1 MNIAIQNVVREIDFG
16 SSLTADSDT
25 AAKYFEDADA
35 ALRSLGPPSSRSGD
49 AKRDAQDIKVR
60 SRLIKEQ
67 FLRRHVGAIFDTA
80 TDKRTRTLR
89 VCDLLY
95 TVADR
100 FPGLVPTRQRIH
112 GERALQLQS
121 AKEGFE
127 IDQGLFIA
135 HILADP
141 ERGLHLVHAMRKP
154 RREALEKLDE
164 FQKNGVVELGEARVE
179 RLFGPGVIDDRR
191 RRLIPAC
198 FGVRAGRH
206 DRLTITDQR
215 FHALGTDPE
224 LRRRPIVQPE
234 RLSGGTGNEG
244 PSPNTQLVI
253 GHRLKSKT
261 RIAKNEAD
269 FLKLH
274 APGPFKITLPSP
286 VVFAAIFWRRGVS
299 EAAYPTPGDF
309 LTDAASILASEA
321 QALANEGTPYIQLD
335 APAYTH
341 WADESLTAKYQQAGF
356 DMDRFLSEAIAAENT
371 ILDAAAP
378 ATTGVHLCRGNS
390 MGRWLAEGG
399 YDKIAE
405 KLFNELSCDR
415 LLLEYDSPRAGDF
428 TPLRFVPKNKIVV
441 LGLITTKHGKLE
453 TADDIVRRIDEAAR
467 YLSVEQLALSPQCG
481 FASSGRG
488 NPLTEDQQWRKLE
501 LVSAVAE
508 TVWKH

>member
-1 MNIAIQNVVREIDFG
+1 VATSKLSLGSVRAEQVG
-16 SSLTADSDT
+16 SLLRPQALLEARLARQSGELS
-25 AAKYFEDADA
+25 DA
-35 ALRSLGPPSSRSGD
+35 AL
-49 AKRDAQDIKVR
+49 AKLEDEAI
-60 SRLIKEQ
+60 LAA
-67 FLRRHVGAIFDTA
+67 LRGQQA
-80 TDKRTRTLR
+80 TGQQVFVDGEFRRTGFMTG
-89 VCDLLY
+89 
-95 TVADR
+95 
-100 FPGLVPTRQRIH
+100 FPDSV
-112 GERALQLQS
+112 
-121 AKEGFE
+121 EGFVL
-127 IDQGLFIA
+127 DAYTPIA
-135 HILADP
+135 W
-141 ERGLHLVHAMRKP
+141 K
-154 RREALEKLDE
+154 
-164 FQKNGVVELGEARVE
+164 
-179 RLFGPGVIDDRR
+179 
-191 RRLIPAC
+191 
-198 FGVRAGRH
+198 
-206 DRLTITDQR
+206 
-215 FHALGTDPE
+215 
-224 LRRRPIVQPE
+224 
-234 RLSGGTGNEG
+234 GGTGNEG

-269 FLKLH
+269 FLKWH

-405 KLFNELSCDR
+405 KLFNELRCDR
-415 LLLEYDSPRAGDF
+415 FLLEYDSPRAGDF

-453 TADDIVRRIDEAAR
+453 TADDILRRIDEAAR

>member
-1 MNIAIQNVVREIDFG
+1 MEPMRLLRADQVGSLLRPQALLDARAACQAGRLSEAELSYLEDEAI
-16 SSLTADSDT
+16 L
-25 AAKYFEDADA
+25 A
-35 ALRSLGPPSSRSGD
+35 ALRSQAAAHQQIFVDGEFRRTGFMTGFPD
-49 AKRDAQDIKVR
+49 AV
-60 SRLIKEQ
+60 
-67 FLRRHVGAIFDTA
+67 
-80 TDKRTRTLR
+80 
-89 VCDLLY
+89 
-95 TVADR
+95 
-100 FPGLVPTRQRIH
+100 
-112 GERALQLQS
+112 
-121 AKEGFE
+121 EGFVP
-127 IDQGLFIA
+127 DAYVPIA
-135 HILADP
+135 W
-141 ERGLHLVHAMRKP
+141 K
-154 RREALEKLDE
+154 
-164 FQKNGVVELGEARVE
+164 
-179 RLFGPGVIDDRR
+179 
-191 RRLIPAC
+191 
-198 FGVRAGRH
+198 
-206 DRLTITDQR
+206 
-215 FHALGTDPE
+215 
-224 LRRRPIVQPE
+224 
-234 RLSGGTGNEG
+234 GGTGAEG
-244 PSPNTQLVI
+244 ASPNTQLVI
-253 GHRLKSKT
+253 GQRLRSKK

-269 FLKLH
+269 FLRQH
-274 APGPFKITLPSP
+274 APGTFKITLPSP

-405 KLFNELSCDR
+405 KLFNELRCDR
-415 LLLEYDSPRAGDF
+415 FLLEYDSPRAGDF

>member
-1 MNIAIQNVVREIDFG
+1 MTRILCQDNGQEGVVVATSKLSLG
-16 SSLTADSDT
+16 SVRAEQVGSLLRPQALLEARFARQSG
-25 AAKYFEDADA
+25 ELSDA
-35 ALRSLGPPSSRSGD
+35 AL
-49 AKRDAQDIKVR
+49 AKLEDEA
-60 SRLIKEQ
+60 
-67 FLRRHVGAIFDTA
+67 
-80 TDKRTRTLR
+80 
-89 VCDLLY
+89 
-95 TVADR
+95 
-100 FPGLVPTRQRIH
+100 
-112 GERALQLQS
+112 
-121 AKEGFE
+121 
-127 IDQGLFIA
+127 
-135 HILADP
+135 ILAAL
-141 ERGLHLVHAMRKP
+141 RG
-154 RREALEKLDE
+154 
-164 FQKNGVVELGEARVE
+164 QRVTGQQV
-179 RLFGPGVIDDRR
+179 FVDG
-191 RRLIPAC
+191 
-198 FGVRAGRH
+198 
-206 DRLTITDQR
+206 
-215 FHALGTDPE
+215 E
-224 LRRRPIVQPE
+224 LRRTGFMTGFPDSVEGFVLDAYTPIAWK
-234 RLSGGTGNEG
+234 GGTGNEG

-253 GHRLKSKT
+253 GHRLKSKL

-269 FLKLH
+269 FLKQH

-299 EAAYPTPGDF
+299 QGAYPTPGDF

-321 QALANEGTPYIQLD
+321 QALGSEGTPYIQLD
-335 APAYTH
+335 APVYTH
-341 WADESLTAKYQQAGF
+341 WADESLTAKYQLAGF

-405 KLFNELSCDR
+405 RLFNELRCDR

-428 TPLRFVPKNKIVV
+428 APLRFVPKNKIVV

-453 TADDIVRRIDEAAR
+453 TADEIVRRIDEAAR
-467 YLSVEQLALSPQCG
+467 YLPVEQLVLSPQCG

>member
-1 MNIAIQNVVREIDFG
+1 MTRNLCEDNGQEGVVVATSKLSLG
-16 SSLTADSDT
+16 SVRAEQVGSLLRPQALLEARLARQSG
-25 AAKYFEDADA
+25 ELSDA
-35 ALRSLGPPSSRSGD
+35 AL
-49 AKRDAQDIKVR
+49 AKLEDEAI
-60 SRLIKEQ
+60 LAA
-67 FLRRHVGAIFDTA
+67 LRGQQA
-80 TDKRTRTLR
+80 TGQQVFVDGEFRRTGFMTG
-89 VCDLLY
+89 
-95 TVADR
+95 
-100 FPGLVPTRQRIH
+100 FPDSV
-112 GERALQLQS
+112 
-121 AKEGFE
+121 EGFVL
-127 IDQGLFIA
+127 DAYTPIA
-135 HILADP
+135 W
-141 ERGLHLVHAMRKP
+141 K
-154 RREALEKLDE
+154 
-164 FQKNGVVELGEARVE
+164 
-179 RLFGPGVIDDRR
+179 
-191 RRLIPAC
+191 
-198 FGVRAGRH
+198 
-206 DRLTITDQR
+206 
-215 FHALGTDPE
+215 
-224 LRRRPIVQPE
+224 
-234 RLSGGTGNEG
+234 GGTGNEG

-253 GHRLKSKT
+253 GHRLRSKT

-269 FLKLH
+269 FLKQY

-405 KLFNELSCDR
+405 KLFNELRCDR
-415 LLLEYDSPRAGDF
+415 FLLEYDSPRAGDF